1 MTEKELQLLGFEKQE
16 DAGIEVSDDESGQ
29 FSGLWVEHEFHYY
42 TYDIAMGLSLISNSN
57 DEVAEDGEWFVEFFD
72 TEPSIRFTEF
82 AEVQALINLLQSR
95 IIKDKQ

>member
-16 DAGIEVSDDESGQ
+16 DAGIEVSDDQGGQ
-29 FSGLWVEHEFHYY
+29 WVENEFHYY
-42 TYDIAMGLSLISNSN
+42 TYDIVHGLSLISNSN

-82 AEVQALINLLQSR
+82 AEVQALINLLQSK
-95 IIKDKQ
+95 ILKDKQ